1 MVESFRA
8 GSGRHLRG
16 AGREAGAASE
26 PTGMGR
32 ARASDLDVTI
42 GQLPA
47 GPSNAITDVPGVRV
61 GHRTLIADGPRTVRT
76 GVTMIAPRD
85 GDIWGDYAFAGV
97 HVFNGCGEM
106 TGVAWIQEAGMLET
120 PIGITNTHA
129 VGVVRDALVVYGV
142 EHGYVPRFTLPVVA
156 ETYDGLLNDINAHS
170 VTQDDALSALRAAAA
185 GPVAEGNVGG
195 GTGMRCHG
203 FKGGIGT
210 SSRVVRVPSGTYT
223 VGALVQA
230 NYGHMRQLRID
241 GVPVGRELAR
251 TWDVPERRGQ
261 PAGSIIVIV
270 ATDAPLLPGQCT
282 RLAQRATVGLS
293 RVGGLGHN
301 SSGDLFLAFATGN
314 HLPAKVP
321 AMHELRMVPQ
331 AHLDVFFEAVAD
343 AVEESILNALCAA
356 ETMTGFRGLT
366 VPALPLEEVRA
377 ILTRYRPAVAR
388 GGGA

>member
-1 MVESFRA
+1 
-8 GSGRHLRG
+8 
-16 AGREAGAASE
+16 
-26 PTGMGR
+26 MGR
-32 ARASDLDVTI
+32 ARASDLGITI
-42 GQLPA
+42 GQLPT
-47 GPSNAITDVPGVRV
+47 GPANAITDVPGVRV
-61 GHRTLIADGPRTVRT
+61 GHRTLIADRPRTVRT
-76 GVTMIAPRD
+76 GVTMIVPRD
-85 GDIWGDYAFAGV
+85 GDIWRDFAFAGV
-97 HVFNGCGEM
+97 HAFNGCGEM

-129 VGVVRDALVVYGV
+129 VGVVRDALVEYGV
-142 EHGYVPRFTLPVVA
+142 AHGYVPHFTLPVVA
-156 ETYDGLLNDINAHS
+156 ETYDGLLNDINAQS
-170 VTQDDALSALRAAAA
+170 VTRDDARSALRAAAPGA
-185 GPVAEGNVGG
+185 VAEGNVGG

-210 SSRVVRVPSGTYT
+210 SSRMVRVPSGAYA

-230 NYGHMRQLRID
+230 NYGWMRQLRID

-251 TWDVPERRGQ
+251 TWDAPERRAE

-293 RVGGLGHN
+293 RAGGLGHN

-314 HLPAKVP
+314 HLPAEAP
-321 AMHELRMVPQ
+321 AVHELRMVPQ
-331 AHLDVFFEAVAD
+331 AHLNVFFEAVAD

-356 ETMTGFRGLT
+356 ETMTGFRGAT
-366 VPALPLEEVRA
+366 VPALPLDEVRA
-377 ILTRYRPAVAR
+377 ILTRYRPAAAP